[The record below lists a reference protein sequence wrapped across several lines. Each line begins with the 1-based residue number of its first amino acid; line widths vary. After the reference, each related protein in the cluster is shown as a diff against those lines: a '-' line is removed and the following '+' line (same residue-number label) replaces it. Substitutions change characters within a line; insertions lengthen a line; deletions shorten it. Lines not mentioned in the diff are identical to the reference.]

1 MSARGQR
8 LGLFATDI
16 PFEEA
21 KMRRQFGAIYNNFV
35 ARYGAGSDYQLL
47 RWMSLLLAQ
56 SGHFATGFQFPL
68 LGVKRTLR
76 KLGPTAVTDT
86 DYLR

>member
-1 MSARGQR
+1 MSARGQC

-21 KMRRQFGAIYNNFV
+21 KMRRQFGAIDNNFV

-47 RWMSLLLAQ
+47 RWMSLLL
-56 SGHFATGFQFPL
+56 
-68 LGVKRTLR
+68 
-76 KLGPTAVTDT
+76 TDIS
-86 DYLR
+86 RPGSNFRFWG

>member
-21 KMRRQFGAIYNNFV
+21 KMRRQFGAVYDNYV
-35 ARYGAGSDYQLL
+35 AGVR
-47 RWMSLLLAQ
+47 RWI
-56 SGHFATGFQFPL
+56 
-68 LGVKRTLR
+68 
-76 KLGPTAVTDT
+76 
-86 DYLR
+86 